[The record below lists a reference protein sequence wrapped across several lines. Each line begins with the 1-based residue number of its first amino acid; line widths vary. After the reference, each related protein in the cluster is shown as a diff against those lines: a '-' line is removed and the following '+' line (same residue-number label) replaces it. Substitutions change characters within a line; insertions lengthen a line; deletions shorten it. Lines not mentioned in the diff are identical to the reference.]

1 MIAYK
6 NKEPF
11 QFSFGDVFVDRNT
24 GHVYAPAR
32 LNPRNRL
39 ELLRITL
46 DGNSAPSFEGISI
59 DLGDVPSYF
68 HVIDTKEPFSSK
80 KSKKLEDIL
89 KELELPD
96 INKIQLENISF
107 NDDIIEMDD
116 EKIKKLI
123 DEYNKQKLLI
133 SYLLKIV
140 NHTYKDN
147 HANKSESEPSAESS
161 VDASKYYPKFVDIAE
176 TREFKSP
183 AKSKKVN
190 TARSATT
197 FTNSSGTTLV
207 VEDFSNS
214 YITTA
219 ELDVRYGQ
227 TPISAEESTFGSD
240 PTDGPAEF

>member
-80 KSKKLEDIL
+80 KPKKLEGVL

-96 INKIQLENISF
+96 INKIQLENISL

-140 NHTYKDN
+140 NHTYQDN
-147 HANKSESEPSAESS
+147 QNASKSESESSAEPSA
-161 VDASKYYPKFVDIAE
+161 DTSKYERYVDIAE
-176 TREFKSP
+176 IREFKSP

-190 TARSATT
+190 TGRASTT
-197 FTNSSGTTLV
+197 FTNLSGTTFV

-214 YITTA
+214 HITSA
-219 ELDVRYGQ
+219 EVDIRRSQ
-227 TPISAEESTFGSD
+227 KPFSTEESTFGSD
-240 PTDGPAEF
+240 PKDQPAEF